1 MVSGTLAL
9 LRGLSGV
16 AFHVSRPLA
25 LKGDEVLKNTGGIC
39 TSIQPLLK
47 ACLGFLGAFEGLLEA
62 RTDLLEGAL
71 SGALS
76 GFL

>member
-9 LRGLSGV
+9 LNGFSGAAV
-16 AFHVSRPLA
+16 YVSRASAP
-25 LKGDEVLKNTGGIC
+25 KGVEVLLNTGGIC
-39 TSIQPLLK
+39 TSVRPLLK
-47 ACLGFLGAFEGLLEA
+47 GYLGFLGALLGLFEAGTGLLE
-62 RTDLLEGAL
+62 GL